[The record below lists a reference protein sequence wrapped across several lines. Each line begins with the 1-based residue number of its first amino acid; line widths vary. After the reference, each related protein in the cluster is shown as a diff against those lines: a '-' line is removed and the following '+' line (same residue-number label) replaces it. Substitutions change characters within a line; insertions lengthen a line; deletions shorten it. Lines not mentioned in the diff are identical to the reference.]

1 MTSKLTLEKVT
12 YQMQK
17 IEDIIHYR
25 IEILYTMIFLYEV
38 TYEMINLDL
47 LLKII
52 NKC

>member
-17 IEDIIHYR
+17 IEGK
-25 IEILYTMIFLYEV
+25 LYTMIFLYEV
-38 TYEMINLDL
+38 AYEMINLDL

>member
-17 IEDIIHYR
+17 IEGK
-25 IEILYTMIFLYEV
+25 LYSMIFLYEV